1 MNGLSTSLRRTRQKP
16 NASPQTSSPF
26 AVRTPGAKM
35 NNFVLFDFLFCLSGI
50 DRYCDERVST
60 LRTA

>member
-1 MNGLSTSLRRTRQKP
+1 MNGLSASRRRTGQKP
-16 NASPQTSSPF
+16 NASPETSSPF
-26 AVRTPGAKM
+26 AAGTPRAEM

-60 LRTA
+60 RRTA